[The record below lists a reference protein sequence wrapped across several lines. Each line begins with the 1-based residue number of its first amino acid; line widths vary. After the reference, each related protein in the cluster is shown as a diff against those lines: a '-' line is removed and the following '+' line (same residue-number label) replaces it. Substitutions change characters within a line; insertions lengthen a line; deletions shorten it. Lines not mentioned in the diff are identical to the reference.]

1 MSDSLSPGPVSEEAV
16 QPLIFVVDD
25 EPMIGT
31 IIELTLQM
39 RQYRTSV
46 FKDPAMALEAFIEA
60 ETKPDMLVTDYNM
73 PGMTGIDLIRVCKE
87 SHPAMKTVLL
97 SGTVDESFL
106 RTLQPQPDIFI
117 AKPFFPQELLD
128 TVKRLLAG

>member
-1 MSDSLSPGPVSEEAV
+1 MTSGPVPEQALE
-16 QPLIFVVDD
+16 PLIYVVDD

-31 IIELTLQM
+31 IVELSLQM

-46 FKDPAMALEAFIEA
+46 FKDPAVALEAFIEA
-60 ETKPDMLVTDYNM
+60 KDKPDMLITDYNM
-73 PGMTGIDLIRVCKE
+73 PGLTGIDLIRACTE
-87 SHPAMKTVLL
+87 AHPKLKSILL

-106 RTLQPQPDIFI
+106 RTLEPQPDKFI

-128 TVKRLLAG
+128 VVKTLLAGRG